1 MRQPISPRQI
11 ALLVVFLIL
20 AGMALAMSATAIN
33 ACPDCPASRSARA
46 SALGSG
52 FWTNL
57 GMISLP
63 LVVLIGICALLYR
76 VGTSHREG
84 DASP

>member
-1 MRQPISPRQI
+1 MRQPISPRQL

-20 AGMALAMSATAIN
+20 AGMALAMSASFVS

-46 SALGSG
+46 NVLASG

-76 VGTSHREG
+76 VGASHREG
-84 DASP
+84 DGSP